1 MHTIHRRVQAA
12 YFFVD
17 TLLIGFSFYLPCLLN
32 PYLMPANAVELRL
45 YLTVFS
51 FWGIILIFILNN
63 HQLYLT
69 DRHISITQELFKV
82 VRCILY
88 SSILAALFIFLTKID
103 IFSRLVFLEATLL
116 LTILLSGWRIL
127 KRIYV
132 RRLIREGY
140 GNYNVLIVGV
150 NKQSL
155 FLVEEIKNN
164 PYLGLK
170 VIGLVDG
177 DRETNSLKE
186 EGLSVLG
193 KIDDLEKIVKKN
205 FIDEIYIT
213 DISHRGLVS
222 EVIRKAEQLGK
233 TVRVLAEDFNLPY
246 KMVGV
251 NYIGITPLLTYYESL
266 SHGSDSAIK
275 RCLDIAVSIAA
286 LILLLPIF
294 LAIAVL
300 IKLNSQG
307 PIFYVS
313 KRCGKKGSVF
323 NMYKF
328 RSMVKGAEKQ
338 RDALSDKSDVKGPIF
353 KIKKDPRLTRVGK
366 VLRKYSLD
374 ELPQLFNI
382 LKGDMS
388 LVGPR
393 PFPEAE
399 SNKIEYQHIPR
410 LNIRPGVTGLAQV
423 KGRSNLKFNQ
433 WMRWDIWYVEN
444 WSLGLDVKILLW
456 TIPAV
461 LKGRG
466 AY

>member
-1 MHTIHRRVQAA
+1 
-12 YFFVD
+12 
-17 TLLIGFSFYLPCLLN
+17 
-32 PYLMPANAVELRL
+32 
-45 YLTVFS
+45 
-51 FWGIILIFILNN
+51 
-63 HQLYLT
+63 
-69 DRHISITQELFKV
+69 
-82 VRCILY
+82 
-88 SSILAALFIFLTKID
+88 
-103 IFSRLVFLEATLL
+103 
-116 LTILLSGWRIL
+116 
-127 KRIYV
+127 
-132 RRLIREGY
+132 
-140 GNYNVLIVGV
+140 
-150 NKQSL
+150 
-155 FLVEEIKNN
+155 
-164 PYLGLK
+164 
-170 VIGLVDG
+170 
-177 DRETNSLKE
+177 
-186 EGLSVLG
+186 
-193 KIDDLEKIVKKN
+193 
-205 FIDEIYIT
+205 
-213 DISHRGLVS
+213 
-222 EVIRKAEQLGK
+222 
-233 TVRVLAEDFNLPY
+233 
-246 KMVGV
+246 
-251 NYIGITPLLTYYESL
+251 
-266 SHGSDSAIK
+266 
-275 RCLDIAVSIAA
+275 
-286 LILLLPIF
+286 ILLLPIF

-353 KIKKDPRLTRVGK
+353 KIRKDPRLTKVGRI
-366 VLRKYSLD
+366 LRKYSLD